1 MLRHGNADVER
12 PEPRT
17 PLSRD
22 TMRYFFIC
30 VRDWWI
36 GWRRGPIEAVE
47 DATLP
52 DPLLDEFN
60 ALERLVAARKEQE
73 RLDAMTPEQRA
84 IYEMRIAMRYNPH
97 VGQIGYGG
105 YLPASSLGYD
115 RYANRFDQLDGMQ
128 QARNSYQDVYWQ
140 QNLLAQFGLA
150 NQQQRGW
157 DGQG

>member
-30 VRDWWI
+30 VRDWWQ
-36 GWRRGPIEAVE
+36 GWRRGPIEPPD
-47 DATLP
+47 DAPLP

-60 ALERLVAARKEQE
+60 ALERLVEARKEKE

-84 IYEMRIAMRYNPH
+84 IYEERIAMRYNPY

-115 RYANRFDQLDGMQ
+115 RYANRFNQLDGMQ
-128 QARNSYQDVYWQ
+128 YQRSLS
-140 QNLLAQFGLA
+140 QNQYGREQDLLAQFGLA
-150 NQQQRGW
+150 NQQQNPYNRG
-157 DGQG
+157 

>member
-1 MLRHGNADVER
+1 
-12 PEPRT
+12 
-17 PLSRD
+17 
-22 TMRYFFIC
+22 MRYFFIC

-36 GWRRGPIEAVE
+36 GWRRGPVEALE
-47 DATLP
+47 DVLLP

-60 ALERLVAARKEQE
+60 ALERLVEERKRRETYQIHID
-73 RLDAMTPEQRA
+73 RIFAMTPLQRQDFYDRHA
-84 IYEMRIAMRYNPH
+84 NAYSMYPDGMMGYN
-97 VGQIGYGG
+97 
-105 YLPASSLGYD
+105 
-115 RYANRFDQLDGMQ
+115 RYANQFNQLDAMQ